1 MKKVILVSF
10 LIIIVDFAFAQ
21 AIYTGKSIGTAKIYV
36 KNDMLVVQNNILDAN
51 WIIVNQVVHAK
62 NFRNNETGKIISWK
76 YTPWFYLKLKN
87 GEQITSNEFKIIS
100 KPIVA
105 SIKGSANAIKESDRF
120 NGKSLTADLYYDK
133 IGLTIH
139 WEVLLKDSS
148 NYLINRF
155 TLSVKDSLLIDTIG
169 LIEIPQKSGLVSIG
183 EVAGSPLAGNNF
195 FFAIEHPMSHIGING
210 QMVSSFTKRCQP
222 ILKSKPLLMSTVWGV
237 SPLKQM
243 RRSFL
248 YYLERER
255 AEPYRQQL
263 HYNTWY
269 DISWMTKKLDET
281 SCLDRIQTFADSLI
295 EKRNIHIN
303 TFLFDDGWDA
313 NETLWQF
320 NSGFPNG
327 FVKMN
332 ELAHKYHSNIG
343 VWISPWGGYDEAKN
357 QRLAYGEK
365 QSPPFETNAKGFTLS
380 GKNYYKRFFD
390 VASGFVTKQGVNMFK
405 FDGIAESDGT
415 NEGNINFEKDIEAL
429 RKLISDLRTVNPELY
444 FSLTVGTWPTPY
456 WLFSGN
462 AIWRGGLDTELAGQG
477 TIRQQWLNFRD
488 TEAYDNI
495 VKKAPLFPLN
505 SLMYHG
511 ICIADNGIPGK
522 MEMDEKDISDEIWSF
537 FGTGTGLQEMYINP
551 HKLSSANWDCLA
563 KAIKWAKSNEDIM
576 VDTHWVGGSPAKSE
590 IYGFA
595 SWSPKKAILMLRNP
609 TAEKKTFKVKTNEIF
624 ELPKDVTSKFIFYD
638 VRSKENHK
646 LVEKGSE
653 FSLTFKPFEVKV
665 FDAVPIN

>member
-1 MKKVILVSF
+1 MKKIILISLLSIF
-10 LIIIVDFAFAQ
+10 MNNTFAQ
-21 AIYTGKSIGTAKIYV
+21 AIYTGKAIGLAKVHV
-36 KNDMLVVQNNILDAN
+36 KNTLIDVKNNSLEAK
-51 WIIVNQVVHAK
+51 WLIINQVLYAQ
-62 NFRNNETGKIISWK
+62 NFRNKETGQTINWK

-87 GEQITSNEFKIIS
+87 GKQITSNEFKLIS
-100 KPIVA
+100 KPIVT
-105 SIKGSANAIKESDRF
+105 SIKGRANAIKESDRF
-120 NGKSLTADLYYDK
+120 SGKSLTADLYCDK
-133 IGLTIH
+133 ISLTIH

-148 NYLINRF
+148 NYLINKF
-155 TLSVKDSLLIDTIG
+155 TLNVMDSLFIDTIG
-169 LIEIPQKSGLVSIG
+169 LIEIPQKYGLVSIG
-183 EVAGSPLAGNNF
+183 EVAGSPLSGNNF
-195 FFAIEHPMSHIGING
+195 FFAIEHPMSHNCTNG
-210 QMVSSFTKRCQP
+210 QMVSSFMKQYQP
-222 ILKSKPLLMSTVWGV
+222 IIKSKSLLFSTVWGV
-237 SPLKQM
+237 SPSKQM

-255 AEPYRQQL
+255 TEPYRQQL

-269 DISWMTKKLDET
+269 DIAWMTKKLNET

-295 EKRNIHIN
+295 VKRNIHIN

-320 NSGFPNG
+320 NSDFPNG
-327 FVKMN
+327 FTKMN

-343 VWISPWGGYDEAKN
+343 VWISPWGGYDEAKA
-357 QRLAYGEK
+357 QRLAYGKK
-365 QSPPFETNAKGFTLS
+365 QNPPFETNAKGFTLS

-415 NEGNINFEKDIEAL
+415 KEGNTNFEKDIEAL
-429 RKLISDLRTVNPELY
+429 CKLVTDLRAVNPELY

-488 TEAYDNI
+488 SEAYNNI
-495 VKKAPLFPLN
+495 VKNAPLFPLN

-511 ICIADNGIPGK
+511 ICIADYGIPGK
-522 MEMDEKDISDEIWSF
+522 MEMDQKVISDEIWSF
-537 FGTGTGLQEMYINP
+537 FGTGTGLQEIYINP
-551 HKLSSANWDCLA
+551 HKLSSSNWDCLA

-595 SWSPKKAILMLRNP
+595 SWSPKKAILTLRNP
-609 TAEKKTFKVKTNEIF
+609 SIKKKTFKVNVANIF
-624 ELPKDVTSKFIFYD
+624 ELPNNSTKEYIFFD
-638 VRSKENHK
+638 ARA
-646 LVEKGSE
+646 EKISQKVAQGSIFE
-653 FSLTFKPFEVKV
+653 ITLEPFEVKV
-665 FDAVPIN
+665 MDAIPIK